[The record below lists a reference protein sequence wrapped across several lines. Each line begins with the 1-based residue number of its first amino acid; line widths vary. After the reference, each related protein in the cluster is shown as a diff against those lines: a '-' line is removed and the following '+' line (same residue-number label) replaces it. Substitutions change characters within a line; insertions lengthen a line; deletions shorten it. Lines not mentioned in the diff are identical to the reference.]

1 MRLLNTTTL
10 EVEEFLQSQVPE
22 YVILSH
28 TWREEEVTL
37 QDLLLGVAPS
47 KKGFAK
53 LTGCCEK
60 AKNDG
65 FRYCWIDTCCIDK
78 TSSAELSE
86 AINSMYQWYKDAHI
100 CYAYLEDLH
109 RDPKLDNYEA
119 LSKSRWFTRGWTL
132 QELIAPQVVEF
143 YDAFWVDIGTRS
155 SLQERL
161 THITGINERIL
172 AGGDPL
178 KSSVAVRMSW
188 AARRE
193 TSRLEDEAYCL
204 LGIFGVNMPLLYGE
218 GKRAFLRLQEEILHV
233 DEDYTLFAWTQESQ
247 NKSLLAS
254 SLRDFQTFTP
264 QLDPA
269 CNDPADITKIDLRED
284 LSKNCFSLYPP
295 SKRSH
300 ASTAD

>member
-1 MRLLNTTTL
+1 M
-10 EVEEFLQSQVPE
+10 
-22 YVILSH
+22 
-28 TWREEEVTL
+28 
-37 QDLLLGVAPS
+37 PS

-53 LTGCCEK
+53 LTGCYEK

-65 FRYCWIDTCCIDK
+65 FRYCWIYTCCIDK

-109 RDPKLDNYEA
+109 GDPKLDNYEA
-119 LSKSRWFTRGWTL
+119 FSKSRWFTRGWTL

-143 YDAFWVDIGTRS
+143 YDAFWVNIGTRS

-178 KSSVAVRMSW
+178 ESSVAVRMSW

-264 QLDPA
+264 
-269 CNDPADITKIDLRED
+269 
-284 LSKNCFSLYPP
+284 
-295 SKRSH
+295 
-300 ASTAD
+300 